1 MEARIAEL
9 EAKVAAQERQI
20 AELTRLLKVQKP
32 PTYNFA
38 ADEPQLYRWDQ
49 NNADILPEKRLKFRD
64 VNDIVKSFSFS

>member
-32 PTYNFA
+32 AKPNAYNFA
-38 ADEPQLYRWDQ
+38 ADEPALYSWGR
-49 NNADILPEKRLKFRD
+49 K
-64 VNDIVKSFSFS
+64 